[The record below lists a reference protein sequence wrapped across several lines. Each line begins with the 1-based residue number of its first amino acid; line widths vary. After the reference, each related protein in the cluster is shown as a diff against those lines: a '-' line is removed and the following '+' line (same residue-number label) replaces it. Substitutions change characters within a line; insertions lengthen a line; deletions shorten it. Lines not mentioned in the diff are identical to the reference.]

1 MYHYYVQENVQ
12 MPQEYIMGTSDS
24 LWAIM
29 KAHLSI
35 LGFLIPISLRRKLW
49 LREVIIS
56 PRLHSI

>member
-1 MYHYYVQENVQ
+1 